1 MEKKGMAAYP
11 TRARSPISEMRRKV
25 ESCRLYS
32 LRLRRRRSSD
42 CVRNLMSPSQLEAH
56 RCAMP
61 SAAVAPFMEGKG
73 ISPVGVT
80 C

>member
-1 MEKKGMAAYP
+1 M
-11 TRARSPISEMRRKV
+11 TQRTSDLV
-25 ESCRLYS
+25 ELKPERE
-32 LRLRRRRSSD
+32 RRRRSSD